1 MVTSSERDADESCI
15 ALDRDVGDRRQRAV
29 ASGDPQDLRRRGPCK
44 LRRVLSFPQDVR
56 LNAEG
61 PSLGGELAG
70 SRRAGARTG
79 IDQKEGGQGRPE

>member
-1 MVTSSERDADESCI
+1 
-15 ALDRDVGDRRQRAV
+15 
-29 ASGDPQDLRRRGPCK
+29 
-44 LRRVLSFPQDVR
+44 VR